1 MKKNNKGFTL
11 VELLAVIVILGLLMT
26 IGIVSVTQYIEDSRL
41 KSYVSIAKEYISIA
55 STELAKQDKII
66 ARDSNTVYYIHINNL
81 KTEKENK
88 GSPFGEWVDAY
99 VIVTIDPETG
109 NFNYYWSSID
119 TAGYII
125 NEVSDKDLNKRS
137 VEVNTRTEISTS
149 NAIGGRDNIV
159 IYDKDGNK
167 ITNVPPSLEIDS
179 EKQNCFEY
187 EIGENGIIITGYDI
201 SCGTDV
207 VIPTKIDDINV
218 YKISDGAFKKKG
230 ITNVTIYKGLTEI
243 GYGAFQDNNIDTVK
257 LAISVKK
264 VSDYAFYNSKIKNL
278 IMSEGIETIGSYA
291 FAGNNICSVSLPSS
305 LRTIGSYAFYNNCLT
320 KVNLPSGVK
329 VYGGT
334 FAGNDIDDSSAF
346 IYSKNADGTA
356 DYSTIVGYAG
366 NKVNNIEIPAEKNGV
381 PLKKIGANAFAST
394 GLTGHIEIPA
404 TVTNIGGDAFAF
416 NKIESLTLHEGL
428 KTMETGAFRSN
439 RLTSITIPNSV
450 TSMGNYVFNTNRVSG
465 AAGIIYGRKTDGTG
479 ADYSI
484 ITGWAG
490 GGVGGTIEIPA
501 EVNGIKL
508 KRIKGNAFADS
519 NLTSITIPSLTEVD
533 QNFTIENNAFIRNK
547 IPASFTSEYGD
558 GGFFY
563 KVTNGAIDYSD
574 LSSYGGIQ
582 NGVSGTITIPE
593 SYKGVSL
600 KKISGIFSWMSYKK
614 IVIPATVETMATSGM
629 FGHSARNNPNLVT
642 IVNKTGKS
650 FNWATLTASSYT
662 TNNTFVTG
670 TIKHEAGNIEVVSE

>member
-1 MKKNNKGFTL
+1 
-11 VELLAVIVILGLLMT
+11 
-26 IGIVSVTQYIEDSRL
+26 
-41 KSYVSIAKEYISIA
+41 
-55 STELAKQDKII
+55 
-66 ARDSNTVYYIHINNL
+66 
-81 KTEKENK
+81 
-88 GSPFGEWVDAY
+88 
-99 VIVTIDPETG
+99 
-109 NFNYYWSSID
+109 
-119 TAGYII
+119 
-125 NEVSDKDLNKRS
+125 EVSDKDLNKRS

-167 ITNVPPSLEIDS
+167 ITNVPPSLEVDS
-179 EKQNCFEY
+179 EKQDCYDYIIDEDK
-187 EIGENGIIITGYDI
+187 GIEITGYDKT
-201 SCGTDV
+201 CGTDV
-207 VIPTKIDDINV
+207 SIPTKIDGINV
-218 YKISDGAFKKKG
+218 YKIGEGAFKNKG
-230 ITNVTIYKGLTEI
+230 ITNVTIYKGIEEI
-243 GYGAFQDNNIDTVK
+243 GYGAFQGNNINTVK
-257 LAISVKK
+257 LAISVKT
-264 VSDYAFYNSKIKNL
+264 VGAYAFYNSKIKTL
-278 IMSEGIETIGSYA
+278 IMSEGIESIGTYA
-291 FAGNNICSVSLPSS
+291 FAGNNICSVSFPSS
-305 LRTIGSYAFYNNCLT
+305 LRSIGSYAFYNNCLT
-320 KVNLPSGVK
+320 KVSLPAGVK
-329 VYGGT
+329 VAGGT
-334 FAGNDIDDSSAF
+334 FAGNDIDDNSAF
-346 IYSKNADGTA
+346 IYSKNSDGTA
-356 DYSTIVGYAG
+356 DYSYIVGYAG
-366 NKVNNIEIPAEKNGV
+366 NKTSNVMIPAEKNGV
-381 PLKKIGANAFAST
+381 ALKTIGQNAFSST

-404 TVTNIGGDAFAF
+404 TVTTIGSDAFAF
-416 NKIESLTLHEGL
+416 NKISSLTLHEGL
-428 KTMETGAFRSN
+428 KKIDTGAFRSN
-439 RLTSITIPNSV
+439 QLTEINIPNSV
-450 TSMGNYVFNTNRVSG
+450 TQMGQYVFNTNKVTG

-508 KRIKGNAFADS
+508 KRIKGSAFADS

-670 TIKHEAGNIEVVSE
+670 TIKHEAGNIEVISE